1 MSVSLAI
8 YKRFWSLR
16 LTEEII
22 IRKKNKILTRA
33 KSYGKTRAVRVSYR
47 SALIW
52 VLTLILLIIRF
63 GKSFLFTLLRVR
75 KSSYQIIRIRKRRVM
90 IFASL

>member
-1 MSVSLAI
+1 
-8 YKRFWSLR
+8 
-16 LTEEII
+16 
-22 IRKKNKILTRA
+22 
-33 KSYGKTRAVRVSYR
+33 
-47 SALIW
+47 LIW